1 MFRNA
6 ADRQAVSGEAGF
18 SLVESVVALGVFSLV
33 VMTTLTLV
41 NQNASSAVRLEVRTK
56 AAFVAENVMVETRLS
71 DVINT
76 SDTSGI
82 VEMGGHE
89 FEWQRFVSDTEEAD
103 LKRVIIRV
111 RQNGKRQVLAEIN
124 GFWHG

>member
-1 MFRNA
+1 MFRSA
-6 ADRQAVSGEAGF
+6 AKRPKMMDDAGF

-41 NQNASSAVRLEVRTK
+41 NQNASSAVRLEVRTN
-56 AAFVAENVMVETRLS
+56 ASFVAENIMVETRLS

-76 SDTSGI
+76 SDTTGI
-82 VEMGGHE
+82 AEMGGHE
-89 FEWQRFVSDTEEAD
+89 FEWQRFVSDTEEAN

-111 RQNGKRQVLAEIN
+111 RQNGKKQVLAEID